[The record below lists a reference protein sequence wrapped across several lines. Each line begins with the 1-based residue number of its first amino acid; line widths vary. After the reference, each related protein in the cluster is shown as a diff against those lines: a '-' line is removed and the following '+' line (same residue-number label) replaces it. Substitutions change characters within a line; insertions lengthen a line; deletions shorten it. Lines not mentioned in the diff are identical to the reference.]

1 MTPDLQPTLV
11 GEFVTLRPL
20 QPEDFDALYAVAR
33 DPLIW
38 EQHPARDR
46 WQHDVFRRFV
56 DDALACRGAFVV
68 VDRASGAIVGST
80 RYFGHDPLAREI
92 EIGWTFLARSHWGGR
107 HNAEMKRLML
117 AHAFTFV
124 DTVVFHVGRDNV
136 RSQKAVERIGGVVL
150 ASGVRAG
157 ADHLVYALT
166 RATCTLALGLPGA
179 GAGAPGTAGASDVSD
194 GNA

>member
-11 GEFVTLRPL
+11 GELVTLRPL
-20 QPEDFDALYAVAR
+20 QAEDFDALYAVAR
-33 DPLIW
+33 DPRIW
-38 EQHPARDR
+38 EQHPAHDR

-56 DDALACRGAFVV
+56 DDALASRGAFVV

-136 RSQKAVERIGGVVL
+136 RSRKAVERLGGVVRG
-150 ASGVRAG
+150 SVVRAG
-157 ADHLVYALT
+157 ADHVVYALT
-166 RATCTLALGLPGA
+166 RATCTLPLGRA
-179 GAGAPGTAGASDVSD
+179 GAGADPPSASGASG